1 MLSTV
6 KNFDDRELKW
16 KTSFVFVK
24 IKDMCGLTKV
34 QMLCSALYSKV
45 QYSTVQYSTVQYST
59 VQYITCGLY
68 LKLSLLMSNFNKTSI
83 FSTQIFK

>member
-59 VQYITCGLY
+59 VQYSTVQYSTVQYSTDFNHLY
-68 LKLSLLMSNFNKTSI
+68 LI
-83 FSTQIFK
+83 